1 MDGVLVYTTR
11 HGDRWDTVAHKH
23 YGNAFE
29 IGRLIAANPH
39 LPAAEQF
46 AANLTVFVP
55 VIPAKPQTQ
64 ADMPPWL
71 RGDNGDDDADA

>member
-39 LPAAEQF
+39 LPLAEQF
-46 AANLTVFVP
+46 DAGLPVFVP
-55 VIPAKPQTQ
+55 VLRTPPKQRQ
-64 ADMPPWL
+64 DVLPPWM
-71 RGDNGDDDADA
+71 RGE